1 MADLTFGQLILSK
14 ILPPDVYRPGQ
25 SIDKKSINT
34 ILEDVARKYPERYE
48 DISFQLLQLG
58 KDSGIAQGGASF
70 DIDDLLTPPKAKIRR
85 DKLKD
90 KIKLVLE
97 TAPPEARNQLIVDML
112 QKARDTDVGE
122 VHSEAEQLKNNLAMQ
137 LKGAGR
143 GNPVNLARLIASDLI
158 YSDSEGSPIP
168 VPILR
173 SYSQGLTPGEH
184 LSSVF
189 SSRGGLIV
197 TKLGV
202 GESGYLSKMLS
213 AGAHRLAV
221 TDVDAPE
228 DRQWL
233 ASAKGLP
240 VDTTDNDNVGSLLA
254 YDAGPY
260 KRNTV
265 LTPKILEDLKDKGYD
280 QIAVRSPLTTT
291 EPEGGVYARDVG
303 LDENHK
309 LVAVGSIP
317 GILAASALSEPLTQG
332 ALSCLSVG
340 TLVRMADKS
349 EKPIEEVD
357 IGEWVLGADELG
369 RVFPTLVTNIWDQGK
384 QPVYKYTFS
393 NLPNLAPVEVECT
406 EEHVVLLSDGMNNSK
421 EPIGRRCSNKT
432 NDICAVYVSKTD
444 KAYSDCC
451 APLSCEYVGER
462 QCYDIEVSNPSS
474 LFVLASGLVVSNSK
488 HGGATAGGNISGFA
502 LIEKLV
508 NTPKEF
514 REAATYASKDGQV
527 SAVKPA
533 PQGGNYVI
541 ISGEK
546 HYIPASAN
554 INVKLGQSVEA
565 GDRLS
570 SGPIHPHL
578 AVKYKGLGEGARQV
592 TSQIVESMRDSGLKV
607 HRRNVELVVRGL
619 LDRVR
624 LTSEYGDYVPDDV
637 VPYSRIESSYQ
648 PRHGFK
654 RLPSAQA
661 ANKYLETP
669 TLHYTIGT
677 RITPSVIKNLNR
689 FKIDKVD
696 VHDEPPPFEPE
707 VVRAVDLLQT
717 DPDWLTRHYGTGL
730 QKGLLKAVHEG
741 DVSSTDSTSF
751 VPARAKAVGF
761 GDNEPFKLKPQV

>member
-25 SIDKKSINT
+25 AIDKKSINT

-58 KDSGIAQGGASF
+58 KDSGIAFGGASF
-70 DIDDLLTPPKAKIRR
+70 DIDDLLTPPQAKMRR
-85 DKLKD
+85 EKLKT
-90 KIKLVLE
+90 KIKTVLD

-112 QKARDTDVGE
+112 QKARESDVGE
-122 VHSEAEQLKNNLAMQ
+122 VHSEAEKLKNNLAMQ

-158 YSDSEGSPIP
+158 YSDSEGEPIPIP
-168 VPILR
+168 VMR

-233 ASAKGLP
+233 SSSKGLP
-240 VDTTDNDNVGSLLA
+240 VDTTDQDNVGALLA
-254 YDAGPY
+254 YEVGPY

-265 LTPKILEDLKDKGYD
+265 LTPKILEDIKDKGYD
-280 QIAVRSPLTTT
+280 QIVIRSPLTTT

-303 LDENHK
+303 LDENQK

-332 ALSCLSVG
+332 ALSCLAEG

-349 EKPIEEVD
+349 VKPIEEID
-357 IGEWVLGADELG
+357 IGDWVLGSDEIG
-369 RVFPTLVTNIWDQGK
+369 RVFPTLVTNIWDQGI
-384 QPVYKYTFS
+384 QPVYRYTFAG
-393 NLPNLAPVEVECT
+393 APDKEDLILEST
-406 EEHVVLLSDGMNNSK
+406 EEHVILLNDGMTHNK
-421 EPIGRRCSNKT
+421 EPVGRRCSRKT
-432 NDICAVYVSKTD
+432 NDVCAVYVSETD
-444 KAYSDCC
+444 KVYSDCC
-451 APLSCEYVGER
+451 EPTKSELIGDM
-462 QCYDIEVSNPSS
+462 QCYDIEVSNPVS
-474 LFVLASGLVVSNSK
+474 LFVLASGLVVSNSR
-488 HGGATAGGNISGFA
+488 HGSATAGGNISGFA

-514 REAATYASKDGQV
+514 REAATYANVDGQV
-527 SAVKPA
+527 SMIKPA

-554 INVKLGQSVEA
+554 INIKLGQSVEA

-578 AVKYKGLGEGARQV
+578 AVKHKGLGEGARQV
-592 TSQIVESMRDSGLKV
+592 TNQIVESMRDSGLRV

-619 LDRVR
+619 LDRVK

-637 VPYSRIESSYQ
+637 VPYSRIEGSYR
-648 PRHGFK
+648 PRNGFK
-654 RLPSAQA
+654 RLPASQA
-661 ANKYLETP
+661 VNKYLETP

-677 RITPSVIKNLNR
+677 RITPSVVKNLGK
-689 FKIDKVD
+689 FSIDKVD

-741 DVSSTDSTSF
+741 DISTPDSTSF
-751 VPARAKAVGF
+751 VPSRAQAVGF
-761 GDNEPFKLKPQV
+761 GDQEPFKLKLSE